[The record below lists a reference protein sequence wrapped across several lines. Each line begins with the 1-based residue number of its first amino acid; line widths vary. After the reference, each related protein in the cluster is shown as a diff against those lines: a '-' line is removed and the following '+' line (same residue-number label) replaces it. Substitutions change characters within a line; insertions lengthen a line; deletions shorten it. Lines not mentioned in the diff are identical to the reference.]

1 MSPLPESGGR
11 DAAGG
16 SRGRSDRARVFLMS
30 NNLETGGSERQFSL
44 MAQALRDGEFEVE
57 LGCLGRSGAFLA
69 GLGPISEFRVGGSF
83 LSVQAWKS
91 RFALRRHLRRQ
102 EISVAHSFDF
112 YTNLM
117 LIPTARLAGVP
128 AVIGS
133 QRQLGD
139 LLPPMKR
146 AVQARIL
153 GLCDRVVCNSRAA
166 SNLLREQG
174 VAARKLAVI
183 PNGLPAEA
191 FAETPP
197 ALPQRPGVLRVGVL
211 ARMNEPV
218 KNHPV
223 FLRAVARLLTKFPTL
238 EILLVGDGALR
249 PGLEKLAAELGF
261 GERACF
267 LGDRR
272 DIPAVLASMDLS
284 VLPSHSESLSNAI
297 MESMAA
303 GKAVVACRV
312 GGNPD
317 LVREN
322 ETGLLVPPN
331 DEQSLA
337 EAIEYLL
344 QRPELVREWGRRGKE
359 VALASFTVQRAR
371 EQYEQLYTDVLVEK
385 GRLTRLAS
393 RAADSSAARP
403 MRVVIVGPSLQMIG
417 GQSVQAD
424 LLLRNWQH
432 DPAVDVRFIPVD
444 TPFPRGLQ
452 WASRIPFLRTAIRTP
467 LYLRALYRGLA
478 DADLAHIYSASYWSF
493 LLAPAPALWIA
504 KRLGKRALINYH
516 SGEARDHLERWGSAL
531 STLRKADGLAV
542 PSQFLAD
549 VFQQFGLR
557 ARVVAN
563 LVDSAQFSWRPR
575 QPLRPRLV
583 CTRGFEPYYSVD
595 VVVRAFAEVKRS
607 VPEASLYLVGGG
619 SLEQEIHTLV
629 QELGLADVEFAGPVS
644 RDGIGRY
651 YDAADIFINASWLD
665 NMPGSILE
673 AFTAG
678 TVVVSTAPEGIRYL
692 VAHERTGLLSDPGDA
707 QALARNVLRVL
718 REPELAARLARN
730 AAEESKRYH
739 WDSVRTEWLALYRSV
754 LGLPP
759 LAAGGEPALAADT
772 QEPERNLFQC
782 RP

>member
-1 MSPLPESGGR
+1 MNPASAQNSQNAASGN
-11 DAAGG
+11 AMQGG
-16 SRGRSDRARVFLMS
+16 RARVFLMS
-30 NNLETGGSERQFSL
+30 NNLESGGSERQFAL
-44 MAQALRDGEFEVE
+44 MAQALRKGVFEVE
-57 LGCLGRSGAFLA
+57 LGCLGRTGAFLE
-69 GLGPISEFRVGGSF
+69 GLGQVSEFGTGGSF
-83 LSVQAWKS
+83 LSAKALKS
-91 RFALRRHLRRQ
+91 RMALWRHLRRQ
-102 EISVAHSFDF
+102 RIAVAHSFDF

-166 SNLLREQG
+166 AELLREQG
-174 VAARKLAVI
+174 VAERKLAVI

-191 FAETPP
+191 FAESPA
-197 ALPQRPGVLRVGVL
+197 ALPRRPGVLCVGMV

-223 FLRAVARLLTKFPTL
+223 FLRAVARLLEKFPML
-238 EILLVGDGALR
+238 EIVLVGDGALR
-249 PGLEKLAAELGF
+249 PGLEKLAAELGY
-261 GERACF
+261 GERARF

-272 DIPAVLASMDLS
+272 DVPAVLASMNIS

-312 GGNPD
+312 GGNTD
-317 LVREN
+317 LVREG

-331 DEQSLA
+331 DEPSLA
-337 EAIEYLL
+337 DAIEYLL
-344 QRPELVREWGRRGKE
+344 SRPDLMREWGRRGKE
-359 VALASFTVQRAR
+359 IALASFTLDRAR
-371 EQYEQLYTDVLVEK
+371 ERYEQLYNDVLVEK
-385 GRLTRLAS
+385 GRLTRPAP
-393 RAADSSAARP
+393 RAADSSAVRP
-403 MRVVIVGPSLQMIG
+403 LRVAIVSPSMQMIG
-417 GQSVQAD
+417 GQSVQAE
-424 LLLRNWQH
+424 LLLRNWKN

-444 TPFPRGLQ
+444 TPFPPRLQ
-452 WASRIPFLRTAIRTP
+452 WANRIPFLRTVIRTP
-467 LYLRALYRGLA
+467 LYLRSLFRGLA

-493 LLAPAPALWIA
+493 LLAPAPALWVA

-516 SGEARDHLERWGSAL
+516 SGEARDHLERWRSAQPV
-531 STLRKADGLAV
+531 LRRADGLAV

-549 VFQQFGLR
+549 VFQQFGLQ
-557 ARVVAN
+557 ARVVPN
-563 LVDSAQFSWRPR
+563 LVDPVQFSWRPR

-595 VVVRAFAEVKRS
+595 VVARAFAEVKKAF
-607 VPEASLYLVGGG
+607 PEASLCLVGGG
-619 SLEQEIHTLV
+619 SLEPQIRGLV

-644 RDGIGRY
+644 RDSIGRF

-673 AFTAG
+673 AFTSG
-678 TVVVSTAPEGIRYL
+678 TVVISTAPEGIRYI
-692 VAHERTGLLSDPGDA
+692 VRHEQTGLLSDPGDPH
-707 QALARNVLRVL
+707 ALAANVLRVL

-730 AAEESKRYH
+730 AREESKRYH
-739 WDSVRTEWLALYRSV
+739 WTEVRAEWLALYRSV
-754 LGLPP
+754 LGLP
-759 LAAGGEPALAADT
+759 ALAADSERGRVVEPKAQDPSAIT
-772 QEPERNLFQC
+772 Q
-782 RP
+782 